1 MNIKNII
8 IGALAIAFILGFI
21 TTCNKDKEIASL
33 KFENGRLDSMR
44 NAANQLVVTQRVELL
59 KTKAEQE
66 QLKAYSDSVFNLT
79 KKQERKIKD
88 VIAFYQAKTNIKIV
102 DKLVPYLDTTKQKE
116 WEDSVKLACQNVIDY
131 YEANTIGVPDS
142 AKVED
147 TTIYASLIVKKD
159 GVEIDSLSIPDVQS
173 LRFVTLK
180 GGMLKKDQ
188 EGKRHLFLKKSLQVQ
203 VLHSSPYLEHISSQT
218 YLYQEKKKTK
228 LLPKLMLIG
237 AGIIIGRL

>member
-1 MNIKNII
+1 M
-8 IGALAIAFILGFI
+8 ALFTIALLSLLLI
-21 TTCNKDKEIASL
+21 TCNKDKEIEKL
-33 KFENGRLDSMR
+33 KIENGRIDSMR
-44 NAANQLVVTQRVELL
+44 NTANQLVITQRAELL
-59 KTKAEQE
+59 RSKEEQE

-116 WEDSVKLACQNVIDY
+116 WEDSIKLACQNVIDY
-131 YEANTIGVPDS
+131 YEANTIGVPDT

-147 TTIYASLIVKKD
+147 TTIYASLIVKKN

-180 GGMLKKDQ
+180 GGFLKKDQ

-203 VLHSSPYLEHISSQT
+203 VMHTSPYLEHINLKS
-218 YLYQEKKKTK
+218 YVYQEKKKSR
-228 LLPKLMLIG
+228 LLPNLLLIG
-237 AGIIIGRL
+237 AGFIIGRL

>member
-102 DKLVPYLDTTKQKE
+102 DKLVPYLDTVKQKE

-180 GGMLKKDQ
+180 GGFLKKDQ

-203 VLHSSPYLEHISSQT
+203 VMHTSSYLEHISSQT
-218 YLYQEKKKTK
+218 YLYQEKKKAK

>member
-8 IGALAIAFILGFI
+8 IGALAIAFILGLLA
-21 TTCNKDKEIASL
+21 TCNKNKEIASL
-33 KFENGRLDSMR
+33 KFENAHIDSMK
-44 NAANQLVVTQRVELL
+44 NAANQVIVTQRVELL

-116 WEDSVKLACQNVIDY
+116 WKDSVKLACQNVIDY
-131 YEANTIGVPDS
+131 YEANTIGVPGS

-147 TTIYASLIVKKD
+147 STIYASLIVKKD

-218 YLYQEKKKTK
+218 YLYQEKKKAK
-228 LLPKLMLIG
+228 LLPKLILIG

>member
-8 IGALAIAFILGFI
+8 IGALAIVLILGLFS
-21 TTCNKDKEIASL
+21 TCNKNKEIASL
-33 KFENGRLDSMR
+33 KFENSRIDSMR

-102 DKLVPYLDTTKQKE
+102 DKLVPYLDTIKQKE

-180 GGMLKKDQ
+180 GGFLKKDQ

-218 YLYQEKKKTK
+218 YLYQEKKKAK
-228 LLPKLMLIG
+228 LLPKLILIG

>member
-102 DKLVPYLDTTKQKE
+102 DKLVPYLDTVKQKE

-180 GGMLKKDQ
+180 GGFLKKDQ

-218 YLYQEKKKTK
+218 YLYQEKKKAK
-228 LLPKLMLIG
+228 LLPKLILIG

>member
-147 TTIYASLIVKKD
+147 STIYASLIVKKD

>member
-79 KKQERKIKD
+79 KKQERKQWLKKH
-88 VIAFYQAKTNIKIV
+88 QKRMMKTE
-102 DKLVPYLDTTKQKE
+102 E
-116 WEDSVKLACQNVIDY
+116 WVVFL
-131 YEANTIGVPDS
+131 
-142 AKVED
+142 
-147 TTIYASLIVKKD
+147 
-159 GVEIDSLSIPDVQS
+159 IDSY
-173 LRFVTLK
+173 LK
-180 GGMLKKDQ
+180 PFIK
-188 EGKRHLFLKKSLQVQ
+188 HLILFKFLMRL
-203 VLHSSPYLEHISSQT
+203 L
-218 YLYQEKKKTK
+218 K
-228 LLPKLMLIG
+228 LLI
-237 AGIIIGRL
+237 